1 MSDEP
6 AKPSAMSRS
15 TFLILGFLIGVA
27 AGMWMTLRPPAIS
40 EDEHATIRA
49 ERLVFPGAG
58 VEVELPEGWGAF
70 KAGGYALASP
80 ESEAADERILAITHR
95 AATSAGMKKILSP
108 LVREGA
114 GGFYPPEGQF
124 HECFDAAWI
133 QRGEGGALS
142 KYIVFRDA
150 GKLELRIEAPAGKE
164 RLDALLA
171 GVTCTAPATPSEAP
185 SAGKD
190 EPVAP
195 AKPRLAIHCRVL
207 EPDVPDPANDSRCEH
222 VARYYGDIE
231 VAHERLMRKR
241 PDAWGEMRFELI
253 SDPGVMTT
261 IANLTR
267 SEFQQFPAFERDV
280 SVRVAK
286 IPYLPAQYGPTKL
299 ELRIRVNL
307 PPLE

>member
-1 MSDEP
+1 
-6 AKPSAMSRS
+6 MSRS

-27 AGMWMTLRPPAIS
+27 AGMWMTLRSPAS
-40 EDEHATIRA
+40 PEDEHATIRA
-49 ERLVFPGAG
+49 ERLVFPAAG
-58 VEVELPEGWGAF
+58 VEVELPAGWSAF

-114 GGFYPPEGQF
+114 GGFYLPEGQF

-133 QRGEGGALS
+133 QRGEGGALN

-150 GKLELRIEAPAGKE
+150 GKLELRIETAVGKE

-171 GVTCTAPATPSEAP
+171 GVSCSTAATPSELQTEPATP
-185 SAGKD
+185 A
-190 EPVAP
+190 EPV
-195 AKPRLAIHCRVL
+195 KPSLAIHCRVL

-241 PDAWGEMRFELI
+241 PDAWGEMRFELT

-286 IPYLPAQYGPTKL
+286 IPYLPAEFGPTKL

-307 PPLE
+307 PPLD